1 MKSNKNKNSMKK
13 TKLKQLYIIAVV
25 AGLIAL
31 ALVGTGIAQGDILR
45 EVTLDK
51 ISINSK
57 KLNLELTDDIVFSD
71 KDSISFNYHC
81 EVKNVDKTPF
91 LFRIVLDNSKDS
103 SVSSIN
109 SPVISFKNLPE
120 ADYTISIVAFDLTRK
135 WETKPLKI
143 QFRVN
148 NREAKL
154 LDKIEK
160 LNFKNYNDSVMA
172 AQKSNMTPQ
181 SGFGLGAMI
190 ASIMASILITLAITI
205 LIIKSRKNKNND
217 KSNEI
222 NGDNMAKILSKD
234 SSKDNKS
241 DLLIRDNSN
250 LKNEIDALRRQI
262 DTLEN
267 RGREMKKQNK
277 ELEEH
282 IIKLSR
288 SKDEIED
295 LQKQKDELF
304 AVIIH
309 DIKNPA
315 ALIKSL
321 VELLRSYDLTA
332 TEQQEIID
340 DIFATTTRIVA
351 LSQEVSRI
359 LALEGTSL
367 HLEVEP
373 TQIGDIVRDV
383 FRRNAIAADHKNIKM
398 EIDIPNNLVEAEV
411 DPQKIDEVV
420 ENLLSN
426 AVKFTQKGG
435 KVSIKAVRADNCI
448 MIEVADN
455 GLGLSQDDVKNAF
468 KRGSRLSAK
477 PTGGESSTGL
487 GLWIVKK
494 LVEAHSGKVEVRS
507 SLGKGA
513 AFQVY
518 LPIKFIRKD

>member
-1 MKSNKNKNSMKK
+1 MKK
-13 TKLKQLYIIAVV
+13 ILSVKLIRNIGMLSAF
-25 AGLIAL
+25 
-31 ALVGTGIAQGDILR
+31 ILLLLSGFGGSDAFSDATR
-45 EVTLDK
+45 EVILDK
-51 ISINSK
+51 IDINGTAIDMDFVD
-57 KLNLELTDDIVFSD
+57 EIVLSN
-71 KDSISFNYHC
+71 KDSISFHYHC
-81 EVKNVDKTPF
+81 AVRNADKTPF
-91 LFRIVLDNSKDS
+91 LFRLVFSNSSDS

-109 SPVISFKNLPE
+109 TTVVSFKELGE
-120 ADYTISIVAFDLTRK
+120 DTYTLSILAFDLMRN
-135 WETKPLKI
+135 WETKPLKL

-148 NREAKL
+148 NRESEL
-154 LDKIEK
+154 LRSIQ
-160 LNFKNYNDSVMA
+160 LLRQKNYNDSLSA
-172 AQKSNMTPQ
+172 LSKFTPAK
-181 SGFGLGAMI
+181 GGLSIGSLI
-190 ASIMASILITLAITI
+190 ASIMATTLISVALTYLIMRKRTI
-205 LIIKSRKNKNND
+205 KTNNNLKNK
-217 KSNEI
+217 ELE
-222 NGDNMAKILSKD
+222 DNMATIITSESPNNKKD
-234 SSKDNKS
+234 VLFKE
-241 DLLIRDNSN
+241 NSN
-250 LKNEIDALRRQI
+250 LKSEIEALRGQI
-262 DTLEN
+262 DRLEM
-267 RGREMKKQNK
+267 RGRELKKQNK

-288 SKDEIED
+288 SKDEIVD

-367 HLEVEP
+367 HLDVEP
-373 TQIGDIVRDV
+373 TQIGEIIRDV
-383 FRRNAIAADHKNIKM
+383 FRRNAIAGDRKNIKM
-398 EIDIPNNLVEAEV
+398 EIEIPSDLPEAEV
-411 DPQKIDEVV
+411 DPQKIDEVI
-420 ENLLSN
+420 ENLVSN

-435 KVSIKAVRADNCI
+435 RVGIKAKKSDNCI
-448 MIEVADN
+448 LVEVSDN

-477 PTGGESSTGL
+477 PTAGESSTGL

-507 SLGKGA
+507 AVGKGA
-513 AFQVY
+513 TFTVY
-518 LPIKFIRKD
+518 LPLKYTSKD